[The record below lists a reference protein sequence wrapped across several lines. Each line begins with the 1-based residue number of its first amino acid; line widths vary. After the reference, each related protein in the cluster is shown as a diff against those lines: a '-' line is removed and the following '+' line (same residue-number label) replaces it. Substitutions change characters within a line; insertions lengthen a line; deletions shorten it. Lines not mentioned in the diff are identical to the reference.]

1 MKIKKYILLFIIIIL
16 IVFIVILT
24 LYKFKNSDN
33 NEINDD
39 IIYSTFYPVNTK
51 KDLKYDYMLDEEV
64 YADYIEKPMI
74 SMDFSIINNLKSITG
89 KIYIDK
95 NNELHITDD
104 LESIDKVISELKF
117 KDLKP
122 LESDEYG
129 ALYVY
134 LISND
139 NKLYYLMLDTNNIY
153 DAAVYEIE
161 MNKPVLRFSNISYD
175 NDVSPS
181 SSTLFVLCSDG
192 NIYEVTSKLR
202 YHNNIKLVFGRVMVY
217 EDNTMSNIYGKMFED
232 NNGNYYKIKYI
243 FNALASDA
251 FLDKPV
257 GIIITED
264 NQLIVSIID
273 EYYRRIN
280 VANKKIKNIEFDKK
294 SPFVTGKL
302 KLEFEGGKKMEF
314 DANCSVYYCI
324 NNFDF

>member
-161 MNKPVLRFSNISYD
+161 MNKPVLSFSNISYD

>member
-1 MKIKKYILLFIIIIL
+1 MKLKKYILFFIIIIL
-16 IVFIVILT
+16 IIFIIILT
-24 LYKFKNSDN
+24 LYKFKKSDN

-39 IIYSTFYPVNTK
+39 IIYSTYYPSNSK
-51 KDLKYDYMLDEEV
+51 KDLKYDDILDEEV
-64 YADYIEKPMI
+64 YADYIEEPMT
-74 SMDFSIINNLKSITG
+74 SVNYTIINDLKSITG

-95 NNELHITDD
+95 NNDLHITDD
-104 LESIDKVISELKF
+104 IEDIDKVISELKF

-122 LESDEYG
+122 LESDTYN
-129 ALYVY
+129 ALYIY

-139 NKLYYLMLDTNNIY
+139 NKLYYMMLDSNNIY

-161 MNKPVLRFSNISYD
+161 MNKPVLSFSDISYD

-181 SSTLFVLCSDG
+181 ASTLFVLCDDG
-192 NIYEVTSKLR
+192 NIYEVASRLR
-202 YHNNIKLVFGRVMVY
+202 YHNNIKLVFGSVMVY

-232 NNGNYYKIKYI
+232 KNGNYYKIKYI
-243 FNALASDA
+243 FNALESDN

-264 NQLIVSIID
+264 NQLIVSILD
-273 EYYRRIN
+273 EEYRRIN
-280 VANKKIKNIEFDKK
+280 VANKKLKNIEFDKK
-294 SPFVTGKL
+294 APFVTGKL